1 MKKYILI
8 LSVLALFTSC
18 EQPKNE
24 AKIHENAEGEITV
37 GKNFVVNRPMAI
49 LVVPAN
55 EQLEEAKKEF
65 GEDYQIF
72 HGDGAHFINEAN
84 LILEEN
90 KIETIDRLA
99 NEIITFTTSDGQLH
113 DVNLVEK
120 PFSVLLFNG
129 KEAPKDLEME
139 EFTNEFIQAYMNKS
153 KE

>member
-1 MKKYILI
+1 MKKYIAI
-8 LSVLALFTSC
+8 LSALVIFTNC
-18 EQPKNE
+18 ESPKNE
-24 AKIHENAEGEITV
+24 DKIHENAPGEITI
-37 GKNFVVNRPMAI
+37 GKNFVIDRPMAV
-49 LVVPAN
+49 LVIPTN

-99 NEIITFTTSDGQLH
+99 NEIITFRTNDGKLY

-120 PFSVLLFNG
+120 QFAVLLFNG

-139 EFTNEFIQAYMNKS
+139 EFTNEFIQTYMK
-153 KE
+153 